1 MIFAPSDSILFACAG
16 RLPKNTLPAAKTA
29 NAAANFLD
37 VFILFDLLVSTLIEY
52 SVFMN
57 PM

>member
-1 MIFAPSDSILFACAG
+1 M
-16 RLPKNTLPAAKTA
+16 LPAAKTA
-29 NAAANFLD
+29 NAAIYFLD